1 METKTLSN
9 GCSERENRLK
19 ASLESYKR
27 VSTAHLYQF
36 EIDTEDIVL
45 GFKNTLKKR
54 TRNLVK
60 AVNIRAKL
68 LSDLGT
74 FISPSVKIMAIRFY
88 TDGELKH
95 SQTVVLD

>member
-1 METKTLSN
+1 METKTLS
-9 GCSERENRLK
+9 EREIKLK
-19 ASLESYKR
+19 ASLENYKR

-45 GFKNTLKKR
+45 GFKATLKKR

-60 AVNIRAKL
+60 AINIRAKL
-68 LSDLGT
+68 ISDLGS
-74 FISPSVKIMAIRFY
+74 FISPSVRIKAIRFY

-95 SQTVVLD
+95 SQTAVLD